1 MSEPNESPNKQS
13 LSQFPSRRAVTLT
26 LGGVLLGIVMPKLI
40 SGCWY
45 DKRKVI
51 AKEHL
56 NKAEKDTES
65 IVGKE
70 FTELKD
76 FFSTAKQNIPA
87 FVDEALGYYSK
98 WKIII
103 DLIPFTSGGNHEKFI
118 RQTFEE
124 IVFNPKQLEK
134 EVKATVKSCLDQIYS
149 IESRMLVDLR
159 ADLSDIPKEYFIEKF
174 NEKAFQDKV
183 DKTVA
188 LASVSSVSDLNSTI
202 GLSLASFIAGEALAL
217 VAIQLGVSSGILTTG
232 AASGWAT
239 FGIGA
244 VVGLIVDQM
253 VGWIWNWWADPKG
266 DLKQKLESKL
276 EEIFL
281 LVTNK
286 LRGELKKNAINR
298 DIARRNVVNDFLSS
312 APGNTK

>member
-1 MSEPNESPNKQS
+1 MSGPNESPIKQS
-13 LSQFPSRRAVTLT
+13 LSQFPSRRAVALT
-26 LGGVLLGIVMPKLI
+26 LSGVLVGIVAPKLI
-40 SGCWY
+40 SGFWY

-51 AKEHL
+51 ANGHL
-56 NKAEKDTES
+56 NKAEKVTES

-70 FTELKD
+70 FSELNA
-76 FFSTAKQNIPA
+76 FFTTAKKNIPA

-98 WKIII
+98 WIII
-103 DLIPFTSGGNHEKFI
+103 TDSIPFTSGGTHEKFI
-118 RQTFEE
+118 RQIFNEK
-124 IVFNPKQLEK
+124 VFKANELEK
-134 EVKATVKSCLDQIYS
+134 EVQATVKSCLDQIS
-149 IESRMLVDLR
+149 SVENRMLVDLR
-159 ADLSDIPKEYFIEKF
+159 ADIPDIPKEYFIQHL
-174 NEKAFQDKV
+174 NEKLFQDKV
-183 DKTVA
+183 DKIVV
-188 LASVSSVSDLNSTI
+188 LASVASTADI
-202 GLSLASFIAGEALAL
+202 GPTIAINLASFIAGEALAM
-217 VAIQLGVSSGILTTG
+217 VAIQLGVSSGILTAG
-232 AASGWAT
+232 AASSWLT

-286 LRGELKKNAINR
+286 LREELKKNAIKR